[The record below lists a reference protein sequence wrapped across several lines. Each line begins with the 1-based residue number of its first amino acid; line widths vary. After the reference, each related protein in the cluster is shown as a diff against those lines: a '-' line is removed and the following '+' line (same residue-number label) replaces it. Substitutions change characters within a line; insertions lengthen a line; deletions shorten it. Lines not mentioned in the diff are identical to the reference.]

1 MTDRHSNKETS
12 TGHGLSE
19 GAYLDSHFETMKPEY
34 EAMIRSVGLKSGWSV
49 LDAGC
54 GGGSFLPL
62 LAELV
67 GARGHICA
75 LDLAPENV
83 ARVDALVENS
93 QFPCAVDTRV
103 GNLTS
108 LPYEDH
114 RFDAVWC
121 ANITQYLTDDE
132 LRQVFAEFRRVVRP
146 GGLVAVKE
154 IDLTVNQFSPFDPTM
169 TWRLYDAARH
179 HVLPMQGG
187 LRTLQLA
194 TWFKQNGL
202 INVASNSFLSERR
215 APLRPVEHSFISTIL
230 QVHAQAAE
238 GFDLPAQDRAAWRA
252 LANFDAPDHILKHPD
267 FYFRESHMV
276 VVGQVPDR

>member
-1 MTDRHSNKETS
+1 
-12 TGHGLSE
+12 
-19 GAYLDSHFETMKPEY
+19 
-34 EAMIRSVGLKSGWSV
+34 MIRSVGLKSGWSV

-75 LDLAPENV
+75 LDLAPENI

-108 LPYEDH
+108 LPYEDN

-132 LRQVFAEFRRVVRP
+132 LSQVFAEFRRVVRP

-154 IDLTVNQFSPFDPTM
+154 VDLTVIQFSPFDPTM
-169 TWRLYDAARH
+169 IWRLYDAARH
-179 HVLPMQGG
+179 HYSPDAG
-187 LRTLQLA
+187 RFTY
-194 TWFKQNGL
+194 
-202 INVASNSFLSERR
+202 LSTTRR
-215 APLRPVEHSFISTIL
+215 GSSKM
-230 QVHAQAAE
+230 
-238 GFDLPAQDRAAWRA
+238 G
-252 LANFDAPDHILKHPD
+252 
-267 FYFRESHMV
+267 
-276 VVGQVPDR
+276 

>member
-1 MTDRHSNKETS
+1 MTDYDSTRTS

-19 GAYLDSHFETMKPEY
+19 GSYLDSHFEAMKPEY

-67 GARGHICA
+67 GADGHISA
-75 LDLAPENV
+75 VDLAPENIEQ
-83 ARVDALVENS
+83 VDSLVENKG
-93 QFPCAVDTRV
+93 FPCSIETRV

-108 LPYEDH
+108 LPYEDN

-132 LRQVFAEFRRVVRP
+132 LGEVLAEFCRVVRP

-154 IDLTVNQFSPFDPTM
+154 FDLTANLFSPFDQTM
-169 TWRLYDAARH
+169 IWRLYDAARH
-179 HVLPMQGG
+179 HIPPMQGG
-187 LRTLQLA
+187 LRTFQLP
-194 TWFKQNGL
+194 TWFKQAGL
-202 INVASNSFLSERR
+202 ISVGFESFLSERK
-215 APLRPVEHSFISTIL
+215 APLRPIEREFISTIL
-230 QVHAQAAE
+230 QVHPQAAASV
-238 GFDLPAQDRAAWRA
+238 DLPEQDMVAWRA
-252 LANFDAPDHILKHPD
+252 LADFDSPSHILKHPD
-267 FYFRESHMV
+267 FYFREGHIV
-276 VVGQVPDR
+276 VVGQAPGN

>member
-1 MTDRHSNKETS
+1 MTDRHSRKETS

-19 GAYLDSHFETMKPEY
+19 GSYLDSHFETMRPEY
-34 EAMIRSVGLKSGWSV
+34 EAMIRSVGLTSGWSV

-62 LAELV
+62 LAALV

-75 LDLAPENV
+75 LDLAPENI
-83 ARVDALVENS
+83 ARVDALVETS

-108 LPYEDH
+108 LPYEDN

-132 LRQVFAEFRRVVRP
+132 LSQVFAEFRRVVRP

-154 IDLTVNQFSPFDPTM
+154 VDLTVIQFSPGDPTM
-169 TWRLYDAARH
+169 IWRLYDAFRH
-179 HVLPMQGG
+179 HYPPIQGG

-194 TWFKQNGL
+194 TWLKQEGL
-202 INVASNSFLSERR
+202 INVAFKSFLSERK
-215 APLRPVEHSFISTIL
+215 APLRPIEHSFISTIL
-230 QVHAQAAE
+230 QVHSQAAE
-238 GFDLPAQDRAAWRA
+238 SVDLPAQDRVAWRE
-252 LANFDAPDHILKHPD
+252 LANFDSPDHILKHPD
-267 FYFRESHMV
+267 FYFREGHIV
-276 VVGQVPDR
+276 VVGQVPDK